1 MMDDSNIMNNSSFEN
16 DFIEDTPLK
25 RGKSRFSSAQMR
37 QESSSSDSEK
47 RDKVPTE
54 PYKKKKTRQQKMGS
68 NIKRDLS
75 ELKEAQFENTDSDDS
90 NFWLIIIIR

>member
-1 MMDDSNIMNNSSFEN
+1 MNNSSFEN

-25 RGKSRFSSAQMR
+25 RGKSRFSSAQQR

-47 RDKVPTE
+47 RDKVPQE
-54 PYKKKKTRQQKMGS
+54 FYKKSKTRTQKMGS

-75 ELKEAQFENTDSDDS
+75 ELKEERFESMDSDESDY
-90 NFWLIIIIR
+90 